1 MLAGTRT
8 LARIS
13 SDVVP
18 SMRRE
23 IRRNVGV
30 VSKVGR
36 KYPTQHSC
44 AGLKAANVFHEDR
57 PWLTAVSSRRDFFAV
72 PSMDATVHE
81 ERRLIRYSPEVLFDV
96 VCAVDHYSEFLPW
109 CEQSTVHSRSVGS
122 IMCATWTISHW
133 VCCCMVCSKG
143 TWEKKKY

>member
-18 SMRRE
+18 SMRRG
-23 IRRNVGV
+23 IRRNVGAL
-30 VSKVGR
+30 KV
-36 KYPTQHSC
+36 
-44 AGLKAANVFHEDR
+44 AGNSTKPACVGLTANVFHEDR
-57 PWLTAVSSRRDFFAV
+57 PWLTTIGSRRNFFPV

-96 VCAVDHYSEFLPW
+96 VSAVENYQEFLPW
-109 CEQSTVHSRSVGS
+109 CDKSTVHSRSV
-122 IMCATWTISHW
+122 
-133 VCCCMVCSKG
+133 
-143 TWEKKKY
+143 